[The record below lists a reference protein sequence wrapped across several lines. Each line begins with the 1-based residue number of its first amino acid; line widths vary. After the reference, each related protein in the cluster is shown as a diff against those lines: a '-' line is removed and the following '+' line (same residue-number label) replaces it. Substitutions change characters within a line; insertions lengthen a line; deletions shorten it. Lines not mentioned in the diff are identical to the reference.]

1 MHRKVPAWFGPGAA
15 RKGPVPARHLAGGLP
30 VSRYRRDLEHA
41 LRALPVGA
49 PARQVLG
56 QRLDG
61 VLAEQQ
67 SRDDAVRDPGLPQ

>member
-1 MHRKVPAWFGPGAA
+1 
-15 RKGPVPARHLAGGLP
+15 

-41 LRALPVGA
+41 LRGLPVGA
-49 PARQVLG
+49 PGRQVLG

>member
-1 MHRKVPAWFGPGAA
+1 M
-15 RKGPVPARHLAGGLP
+15 PVPPPPHPLP
-30 VSRYRRDLEHA
+30 AMTTYELSRYRRDLEHA
-41 LRALPVGA
+41 LRSLPVGA

-67 SRDDAVRDPGLPQ
+67 SRDDAVRDPGPGLPR

>member
-1 MHRKVPAWFGPGAA
+1 M
-15 RKGPVPARHLAGGLP
+15 PVPPPPHPLP
-30 VSRYRRDLEHA
+30 AMTTYELSRYRRDLEHA
-41 LRALPVGA
+41 LRSLPVGA

-67 SRDDAVRDPGLPQ
+67 SRDDAVRTSGPGLPQ